1 MVDYNKNDYF
11 KKDVL
16 HYHKSSRN
24 DIQYAKHFP
33 VDGSKNN
40 IAIDLIKYGTWLINY
55 NLRFK

>member
-40 IAIDLIKYGTWLINY
+40 IAIDLIKYGT
-55 NLRFK
+55 